1 MIARTHT
8 KRQDTFM
15 DRELVIR
22 AAENLATED
31 KDILALL
38 EQTTGHSGAVV
49 AYDMRLR
56 HGLIDSL
63 ENLGK
68 GTRLLLMVLKDQEQ
82 ALSPENRILY
92 QQALGQISVSANQ
105 GTEWVLRSQDFD
117 SEISLAIEDDFP
129 ILLQ

>member
-1 MIARTHT
+1 
-8 KRQDTFM
+8 M
-15 DRELVIR
+15 DREMVIR
-22 AAENLATED
+22 AAENLTSED
-31 KDILALL
+31 KDILSLL

-56 HGLIDSL
+56 HGLVDAL

-68 GTRLLLMVLKDQEQ
+68 GTRLLLMVLKEQEH
-82 ALSPENRILY
+82 ALLPETRILY
-92 QQALGQISVSANQ
+92 QQALGQISVAANQ

-117 SEISLAIEDDFP
+117 SEITLAIEDDFP